1 MLIFVENVNP
11 FRLPLL
17 PLAPLTSPLRHTLR
31 RAVTVEGV
39 GAHTGARV
47 AARLSPLDEPR
58 GVLLG
63 GEPVC
68 AARVVD
74 ARFATTLELPSG
86 ARLQTVEHLLAAL
99 WCAGVDDA
107 RVEVWALEEGGARAE
122 GGGLLELPILDGSAA
137 PWSAL
142 LDARPTR
149 PASSPEGVAR
159 EWRALP
165 PISLRA
171 DRCALTLS
179 PEPLAPREGEGG
191 GEGLPLTLSL
201 RFSVREE
208 LEALGLG
215 LGEGEEAGAEAG
227 AAQRVEARAAGDLA
241 RLVLPARTFGF
252 ESHAPL
258 LRARGLIRGVSL
270 ENTIPLSD
278 LGAPRVPLRHPD
290 ELAGHKLLDLLGD
303 LALTGGRWRGHIHA
317 ERGGH
322 HLNALLVEALRR
334 A

>member
-11 FRLPLL
+11 FHLALL
-17 PLAPLTSPLRHTLR
+17 PLEPLTSPLRHTLR

-39 GAHTGARV
+39 GAHSGARV

-58 GVLLG
+58 GVMLN
-63 GEPVC
+63 GEPVS

-86 ARLQTVEHLLAAL
+86 ARLQTTEHLLAAL

-107 RVEVWALEEGGARAE
+107 LVEVWALGEEEGV
-122 GGGLLELPILDGSAA
+122 LELPILDGSAA

-142 LDARPTR
+142 LAARPTR
-149 PASSPEGVAR
+149 PSSSPAGVAR

-165 PISLRA
+165 PLPLRA

-179 PEPLAPREGEGG
+179 PTPLPPWGAQGG
-191 GEGLPLTLSL
+191 GAGSDAGLPLTLSL
-201 RFSVREE
+201 RFAVGEE
-208 LEALGLG
+208 LSALGLG
-215 LGEGEEAGAEAG
+215 AGAGAG
-227 AAQRVEARAAGDLA
+227 AAQRVEVRGAEDLA

-258 LRARGLIRGVSL
+258 LRARGLIRGVTL

-303 LALTGGRWRGHIHA
+303 LALTGGRWRGHIEV

-322 HLNALLVEALRR
+322 ALNALLVEELRR